1 MRFIWEKAI
10 VTTNSSD
17 GIDGVLSGE
26 YDYGMVC
33 RYLTYDEQEMLK
45 SKKVAEDEIIIIA
58 NQKNPISYLSA
69 KELEGIYSGKITTNI
84 ISIVGR
90 FLEHSRIYIFGP
102 VSR

>member
-17 GIDGVLSGE
+17 GIDGVLRGV

-45 SKKVAEDEIIIIA
+45 SKKI
-58 NQKNPISYLSA
+58 A
-69 KELEGIYSGKITTNI
+69 KELEGIYSGKITTWEMLK
-84 ISIVGR
+84 GE
-90 FLEHSRIYIFGP
+90 L
-102 VSR
+102 